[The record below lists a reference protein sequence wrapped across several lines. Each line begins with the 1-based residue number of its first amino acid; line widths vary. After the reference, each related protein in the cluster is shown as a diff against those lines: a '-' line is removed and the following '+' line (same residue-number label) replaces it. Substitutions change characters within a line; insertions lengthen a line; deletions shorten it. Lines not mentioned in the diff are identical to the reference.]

1 MVVLVMF
8 KLALGAGHGF
18 NTSGK
23 RCLKSLDKNET
34 HEWWLNDRIA
44 DKVEQLLSGYNGVD
58 ILRLDDSDDGAEDV
72 ALAERVSAAN
82 QWGADFYL
90 SIHHNAGVNGGM
102 GGGIVAFSHPK
113 AGKETIAW
121 RDELYEVLIEHT
133 GLRGNRAKPNA
144 ESDLYVL
151 RKTAMPAVLLELG
164 FMDSRTDVP
173 VILTDKYAEECAAA
187 IVEVI
192 VRKAGLAKKA
202 GDRPDGWAADAW
214 ERAKKAGVMDGTR
227 PHDGVTRQELAQV
240 LKNLGLI

>member
-1 MVVLVMF
+1 MF
-8 KLALGAGHGF
+8 KLALGAGHGRD
-18 NTSGK
+18 TAGK
-23 RCLKSLDKNET
+23 RCPANLDPNMT
-34 HEWWLNDRIA
+34 REWQLNDRICDLIEA
-44 DKVEQLLSGYNGVD
+44 GLGEYEGYSL
-58 ILRLDDSDDGAEDV
+58 LRLDDSDDGAEDV

-90 SIHHNAGVNGGM
+90 SIHHNAGINGGN

-113 AGKETIAW
+113 AGKDTIAW
-121 RDELYEVLIEHT
+121 RDELYEALIEHT
-133 GLRGNRAKPNA
+133 GLRGNRATPKA

-173 VILTDKYAEECAAA
+173 IILTDKYAEECAAA
-187 IVEVI
+187 IVEVV

-202 GDRPDGWAADAW
+202 GDRPDGWAVDAW
-214 ERAKKAGVMDGTR
+214 ERAKKAGVLDGTR
-227 PHDGVTRQELAQV
+227 PRDGVTRQELAQV